1 LPGIGLLE
9 LGLPGIGLSGTEL
22 LELGCWQL
30 PGIGLPGIGLSG
42 TELLELGCW
51 QLPGIELPGIEE
63 PRIEEPR
70 IEEGLRQQAFS
81 WVDDKAPG
89 YYVRYRPWC
98 GHWAIP
104 SLR

>member
-1 LPGIGLLE
+1 
-9 LGLPGIGLSGTEL
+9 
-22 LELGCWQL
+22 
-30 PGIGLPGIGLSG
+30 
-42 TELLELGCW
+42 
-51 QLPGIELPGIEE
+51 
-63 PRIEEPR
+63 
-70 IEEGLRQQAFS
+70 LRQQAFS